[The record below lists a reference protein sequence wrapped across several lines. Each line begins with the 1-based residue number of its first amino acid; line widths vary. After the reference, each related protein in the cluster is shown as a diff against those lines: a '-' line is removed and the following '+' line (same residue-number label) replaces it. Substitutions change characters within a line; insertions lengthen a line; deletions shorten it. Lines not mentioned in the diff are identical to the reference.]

1 MTVRELITELEKIE
15 NKELTV
21 IGLGRDD
28 CADVTEVKISTW
40 KDVKNNAVELCEIR
54 LEGC

>member
-1 MTVRELITELEKIE
+1 MTVKELITELEKIE

-28 CADVTEVKISTW
+28 CADVIEVKISTW